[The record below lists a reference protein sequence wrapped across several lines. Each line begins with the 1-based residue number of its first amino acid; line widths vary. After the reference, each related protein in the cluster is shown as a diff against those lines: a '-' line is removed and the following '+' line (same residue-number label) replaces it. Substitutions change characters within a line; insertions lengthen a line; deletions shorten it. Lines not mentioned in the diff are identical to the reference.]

1 MKLYRLILLL
11 VFTTVSL
18 FNVSSNISFAFSI
31 QNTPAPRSLKD
42 NPLAVDDSLQIL
54 SSVEQ
59 KQRLN
64 KILNQITLAYKKHKS
79 KDANERI
86 ITAEFGTFKL
96 LVIVGRAM
104 DRAGKFGIEINE
116 HERQFNLMDQ
126 KSSDPAKKIVNG
138 FTAIYSMY
146 STLASMY
153 AQNMKKKDSLLKVIE
168 DIQSGV
174 RDKMHSKIS
183 AMEIVAHASMASY
196 RLVDLA
202 LREADT
208 SEVLN
213 EAFESIHSTFLEGD
227 RVAMT
232 DEDRFLNGVFRVF
245 ELSQLWAYAVD
256 PYAKDDI
263 NKLQTDIVIQSRA
276 AQQID
281 EQIAIALEHLYSITH
296 IIAVGYIKKI

>member
-1 MKLYRLILLL
+1 MKLYRLILVL
-11 VFTTVSL
+11 VFTTALL
-18 FNVSSNISFAFSI
+18 FEVSSKTLVAFPNYNLSE
-31 QNTPAPRSLKD
+31 QLSLKY
-42 NPLAVDDSLQIL
+42 NPLTVEDSLQIL
-54 SSVEQ
+54 SSAEQ

-64 KILNQITLAYKKHKS
+64 KILNQITLTYKKHKT

-86 ITAEFGTFKL
+86 INAEFGTFKL

-116 HERQFNLMDQ
+116 HERQFKLMDQ
-126 KSSDPAKKIVNG
+126 RGSDPAKKIVNG

-146 STLASMY
+146 STVASMY

-174 RDKMHSKIS
+174 RDKMHGKIS

-196 RLVDLA
+196 RLVDLT

-227 RVAMT
+227 RVATT
-232 DEDRFLNGVFRVF
+232 DEDRFLNGVFRIF

-263 NKLQTDIVIQSRA
+263 NKLQTDIVTQSRA

-296 IIAVGYIKKI
+296 IMAVGYIKKI